1 MVHAFVDCQRYGYLI
16 NKSLPF
22 KIMYPSIHR
31 FFSVLENK
39 KNNKVKLHS
48 IKSYKVMKIYKFNLM
63 QFLFSKKKNKKK
75 NGGVNMLL
83 PEIIF
88 SQLVLE

>member
-1 MVHAFVDCQRYGYLI
+1 
-16 NKSLPF
+16 
-22 KIMYPSIHR
+22 
-31 FFSVLENK
+31 
-39 KNNKVKLHS
+39 
-48 IKSYKVMKIYKFNLM
+48 MKIYKFNLM

>member
-1 MVHAFVDCQRYGYLI
+1 MRLLI
-16 NKSLPF
+16 ASVMGILSTKA
-22 KIMYPSIHR
+22 YPLKLCTPVFID

-63 QFLFSKKKNKKK
+63 QFLFSKKKKKK
-75 NGGVNMLL
+75 KTAA
-83 PEIIF
+83 
-88 SQLVLE
+88 